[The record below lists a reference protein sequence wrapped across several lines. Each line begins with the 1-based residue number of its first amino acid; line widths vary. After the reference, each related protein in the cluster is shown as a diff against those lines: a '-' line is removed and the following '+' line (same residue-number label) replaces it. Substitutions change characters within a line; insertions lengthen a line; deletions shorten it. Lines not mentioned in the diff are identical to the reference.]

1 MKEEKIVNKKKIS
14 IIKEVNNMNR
24 DTFYWVEVDGK
35 RVNDTITTNI
45 DVINKFYQYIKN
57 KEIQEIITKTEL
69 KTEFI

>member
-45 DVINKFYQYIKN
+45 DVVNKFYQYIKN

>member
-35 RVNDTITTNI
+35 LVNDTITNNI
-45 DVINKFYQYIKN
+45 DVVNKFYQYIKN